1 MGSHF
6 VGAKDKLMD
15 ATGWLILLGAVF
27 LVALE
32 IYGIVRRHPLALWIA
47 EVLVMGAVLALVKA
61 LFGTR
66 GHIRA
71 YAGRPRLRR

>member
-1 MGSHF
+1 
-6 VGAKDKLMD
+6 MD
-15 ATGWLILLGAVF
+15 TTGWIIVSVGSF

-32 IYGIVRRHPLALWIA
+32 IYGIIRRHPLALWIA
-47 EVLVMGAVLALVKA
+47 EVVIMGAVLALVRN

-71 YAGRPRLRR
+71 YTGRPRIGR

>member
-1 MGSHF
+1 
-6 VGAKDKLMD
+6 MD
-15 ATGWLILLGAVF
+15 TTGWIVLFVAVF

-32 IYGIVRRHPLALWIA
+32 VYGIIRRHPLALWIG

-71 YAGRPRLRR
+71 YSGRPKLRR

>member
-1 MGSHF
+1 
-6 VGAKDKLMD
+6 MD
-15 ATGWLILLGAVF
+15 TTGWIVVSVGVS

-32 IYGIVRRHPLALWIA
+32 VYGIIRRHPLALWIA
-47 EVLVMGAVLALVKA
+47 EVLVMGAVLALVRN

-71 YAGRPRLRR
+71 YTGRPRIRR